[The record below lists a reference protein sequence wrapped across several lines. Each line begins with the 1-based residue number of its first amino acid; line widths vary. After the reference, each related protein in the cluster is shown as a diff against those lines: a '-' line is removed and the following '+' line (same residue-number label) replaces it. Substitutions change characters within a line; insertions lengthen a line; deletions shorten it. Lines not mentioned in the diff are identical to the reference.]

1 MLCFI
6 PLTVILHKSESA
18 YQFPSN
24 KEKINYVLF
33 MDDLK
38 LYATNG
44 KCLESVV
51 QTVRI
56 FSDDICMEFG
66 IDKSGTFV
74 LKWGKITKFNGV
86 SLPDGI
92 FMK

>member
-1 MLCFI
+1 
-6 PLTVILHKSESA
+6 
-18 YQFPSN
+18 
-24 KEKINYVLF
+24 

-44 KCLESVV
+44 KCLESLV

-74 LKWGKITKFNGV
+74 LKWGKLQNLMEFHCLMEY
-86 SLPDGI
+86 S
-92 FMK
+92 